1 MAVQRDCRDKGSAQ
15 VTARA
20 NPYPPPR
27 QPQAGGSLNTCAPI
41 SLHTYII
48 RGFTVDMRTGK
59 NILPPS
65 PPSMPAGSNTVGIT
79 TTVPVEVLLGAGCV
93 PVDLNNLF
101 ITSPFAE
108 DFILTAER
116 SGFPRTCCSWTKG
129 MYGAVR
135 RYGIGRVVVVLQGDC
150 NNNQALAEMLEY
162 EGVEC
167 IPFAFPHR
175 QNVTEMAGEM
185 RRFAG
190 RLGTDPET
198 AEVWRERLGPARK
211 LAHEIDMLSWR
222 EGKVHGLENH
232 LWLVSTGDF
241 CTNPD
246 RYRSAAERFL
256 ESARG
261 RNPIGGRVRL
271 GVAGVP
277 PIVPEIYEFLESRGA
292 TVIYNETQHQFSMPR
307 GGETLQHQYTGYT
320 YPYGIRCRLKAI
332 GREARRRRLDGIVH
346 YVQSF
351 CYRRIEDRILRD
363 ALPMPVITLEQDRPG
378 AMTGQI
384 KTRLEAFVELL
395 WSRKSGH
402 EIF

>member
-1 MAVQRDCRDKGSAQ
+1 MCTK
-15 VTARA
+15 
-20 NPYPPPR
+20 
-27 QPQAGGSLNTCAPI
+27 
-41 SLHTYII
+41 
-48 RGFTVDMRTGK
+48 K
-59 NILPPS
+59 NILPPALT
-65 PPSMPAGSNTVGIT
+65 SMPPDSNIVGIT

-129 MYGAVR
+129 IYGAIR
-135 RYGIGRVVVVLQGDC
+135 RHGIERVVVVLQGDC

-167 IPFAFPHR
+167 IPFAFPYR
-175 QNVTEMAGEM
+175 QNVVEMAGEL

-190 RLGTDPET
+190 RFGTDTET

-211 LAHEIDMLSWR
+211 LAREIDMLSWR
-222 EGKVHGLENH
+222 ERKVHGIENH

-241 CTNPD
+241 CTNPG
-246 RYRSAAERFL
+246 RYRSEAKRFL
-256 ESARG
+256 EIARK
-261 RNPIGGRVRL
+261 RKPIDSRVRL

-277 PIVPEIYEFLESRGA
+277 PIVPGIYEFLESRGA
-292 TVIYNETQHQFSMPR
+292 TVVYNETQHQFTMPR
-307 GGETLQHQYTGYT
+307 GGETLQHQYTSYT
-320 YPYGIRCRLKAI
+320 YPYGIRCRLKDI
-332 GREARRRRLDGIVH
+332 GREARQRRLDGIIH

-351 CYRRIEDRILRD
+351 CYRRIEDRILREE
-363 ALPMPVITLEQDRPG
+363 LPMPVITLEQDRPG
-378 AMTGQI
+378 TMTGQI